1 MDTYLQ
7 RKKRGWVESSEL
19 LAFQDHSV
27 AELLVLLSDE
37 QTLLRTIAAHLLPI
51 NCETTNFL
59 LAALI
64 VEPAL
69 YTRLAITEK
78 LESGDQM
85 TARQMLPLLAEIGNN
100 QHSTPIDPSKK
111 SSFPLPRDLIARSLG
126 RIQPSIFPTLLAAAT
141 DLPVLKLSEL
151 IDAIGYLAFYHA
163 ELTTSEHFEALL
175 KIKNAHK
182 EEPLIQWKFLICFS
196 AFPQSAPLLQQ
207 EKQFVP
213 EAQRSLKLLQRKKV

>member
-37 QTLLRTIAAHLLPI
+37 QALLRTIAAHLLPI

-69 YTRLAITEK
+69 YTRLAIMEK

-111 SSFPLPRDLIARSLG
+111 SSLAARFNRSLIRSDAAQYFSYFASG
-126 RIQPSIFPTLLAAAT
+126 RNGPPRF
-141 DLPVLKLSEL
+141 K
-151 IDAIGYLAFYHA
+151 A
-163 ELTTSEHFEALL
+163 E
-175 KIKNAHK
+175 
-182 EEPLIQWKFLICFS
+182 
-196 AFPQSAPLLQQ
+196 
-207 EKQFVP
+207 
-213 EAQRSLKLLQRKKV
+213 